1 LTNCRTCGAPI
12 STERVEAGYDYCT
25 EPDCVAAG
33 LRGPHIIAVHVNKA
47 SDQYVRRQDADLQP
61 VGRSL
66 PWTGDRNYP
75 APPERPP
82 APALPLETLSDAG
95 RIAKLER
102 ELDEQLAKLGEGDR
116 AERARLINA
125 FNARLRAFNI
135 RYRTLAR
142 RAS

>member
-1 LTNCRTCGAPI
+1 LP
-12 STERVEAGYDYCT
+12 Y
-25 EPDCVAAG
+25 

-75 APPERPP
+75 APTERPP